1 MPLSRSQLLVLLHTL
16 TRVKASF
23 WITGGVAVDFL
34 VGRWTREHKDLDV
47 IALLPDRSRLE
58 DELIALGFQK
68 TFDSGWTTR
77 WSFDTG
83 SGYSPDLEVIFLKPL
98 VPNSGTLAIAPG
110 DPAGAT
116 PGRYPLP
123 PGTLDPARR
132 ASLDGM
138 SFCICSAEYE
148 RWARLRSTTLVP
160 GRRLEPKIEHDL
172 RLLEP
177 LLPPQT
183 GAPYSAGQH
192 APSRSKG

>member
-68 TFDSGWTTR
+68 TFDSGWNTR

-98 VPNSGTLAIAPG
+98 VPNSGTLVIAPG

-116 PGRYPLP
+116 PGRYQLP
-123 PGTLDPARR
+123 PRTLDPARR
-132 ASLDGM
+132 ASLEGI

-148 RWARLRSTTLVP
+148 WWARLRSATLVP

-177 LLPPQT
+177 LVPADRRAALLASTP
-183 GAPYSAGQH
+183 
-192 APSRSKG
+192 PSRSQG